1 MTYGKYG
8 WYVIKDGEIIIEFY
22 QNRQYGV
29 MFMFAKTVSTGIQFY
44 ATSYNMNAK
53 IKNKSTEGGYY
64 QKKYTR
70 KFPTKTD

>member
-1 MTYGKYG
+1 
-8 WYVIKDGEIIIEFY
+8 
-22 QNRQYGV
+22 
-29 MFMFAKTVSTGIQFY
+29 MFMFAKPVSTGIQFY